1 MPCNKFTYSNSPILK
16 QIIITVNLVQRLDK
30 LIVQVQYKVH
40 QQMNRWSGNL
50 ERIRES
56 EKVSFKMV
64 TKNNYAI

>member
-50 ERIRES
+50 GRISES
-56 EKVSFKMV
+56 EKASFQMMMER
-64 TKNNYAI
+64 NHAI